1 MSKPY
6 IPRAGSL
13 TERLLGALAG
23 SGDAMTTADICQLF
37 KVKSNSLFNL
47 LSPAVKAGMLVKG
60 TNAEGRLIY
69 SLPDGDAPTTAAP
82 KARKAAKKKQRVPT
96 AEAATAEPDVDEVPP
111 PIAALFEDG
120 DIALYGI
127 TPHADGSG
135 CTLSEPQARRVHRF
149 LERVFGPTE

>member
-60 TNAEGRLIY
+60 TNAEGRTIY

-111 PIAALFEDG
+111 PHCRPLRRWRHCAVRHHAQCRRQRLHPERTPGAARAPLPG
-120 DIALYGI
+120 AGVW
-127 TPHADGSG
+127 PH
-135 CTLSEPQARRVHRF
+135 
-149 LERVFGPTE
+149 